1 MTPPLLATALAAAL
15 LALAAPARATG
26 PIPVRVASLQND
38 LHHLPLWV
46 GVEKGF
52 FKAEGLDVQLAGAFR
67 TGAEL
72 VSAFGAGDLDAAYVG
87 QAPVTM
93 AVARRTADLQ
103 VLALVNAEGSE
114 IVVRT
119 NDPARRLEDLR
130 GRTLAIPGIGSV
142 QDLLVRKALAA
153 AGLAD
158 AVKVIVLRAPEM
170 GPALQSGQID
180 AFIAWEPHGAQA
192 RVRGVGRT
200 LVPSRAIWKGHPCCV
215 LAVGRAF
222 LASQPGA
229 AEALRRAHRRAI
241 EFIRA
246 DPAAALA
253 IAARQTGLEEPV
265 LREALAEV
273 TYEWR
278 LSAADELEVVRSL
291 TALGYLDPADP
302 AALVDRLVA
311 PAAREVGR

>member
-1 MTPPLLATALAAAL
+1 MTTARLATALAAAL
-15 LALAAPARATG
+15 LALAAPARAAG

-119 NDPARRLEDLR
+119 DDPARRLEDLR

-158 AVKVIVLRAPEM
+158 AVKVIVLRAAEM

-192 RVRGVGRT
+192 RVRGVART

-215 LAVGRAF
+215 LAAGRAF
-222 LASQPGA
+222 LAGQPGA

-253 IAARQTGLEEPV
+253 IAARQTGLEEPM
-265 LREALAEV
+265 LRDALAEV

-278 LSAADELEVVRSL
+278 LSEADELEVVRSL
-291 TALGYLDPADP
+291 TALGYLDAADP

-311 PAAREVGR
+311 PAARETGR

>member
-1 MTPPLLATALAAAL
+1 MTNPRLAAAL
-15 LALAAPARATG
+15 AATLLALPSQVLAAG
-26 PIPVRVASLQND
+26 LIPVRIASLQND

-46 GVEKGF
+46 GLERGYF
-52 FKAEGLDVQLAGAFR
+52 QAEGLDVQLAGAFR

-93 AVARRTADLQ
+93 AVARRTADIQ

-114 IVVRT
+114 IVVRAG
-119 NDPARRLEDLR
+119 DPARRLEDLR

-142 QDLLVRKALAA
+142 QDLLVRKALSA

-158 AVKVIVLRAPEM
+158 SVKVIVLRAPEM
-170 GPALQSGQID
+170 GPALKSGQID

-192 RVRGVGRT
+192 RVHGDART

-222 LASQPGA
+222 LAARPGA
-229 AEALRRAHRRAI
+229 AGALRRAHRRAI
-241 EFIRA
+241 ESIRA

-253 IAARQTGLEEPV
+253 TAARHTGLEEPV
-265 LREALAEV
+265 LRAALAEV
-273 TYEWR
+273 AYEWR
-278 LSAADELEVVRSL
+278 LSEADELEMVRSL
-291 TALGYLDPADP
+291 AALGYVDAPDPG
-302 AALVDRLVA
+302 ALVNRLVA
-311 PAAREVGR
+311 PDARETAR